1 MRKKDQA
8 ATLSGSKAEQKCGIK
23 KKGFLLKL
31 RPIYFSEILT
41 SWACFFTVI
50 YKIFTIQAYLL
61 VAYILSKS
69 NHQIFSR
76 LSSIEAAKTCTLEK
90 KSRLVSR
97 SKWIYWCEEQE
108 RRGSS
113 ATCMKICILADQSQ
127 RYFSSP
133 IHGVFVCVHMQL
145 VFNPFSTNFFLLH
158 CSIQKSHLVSECCG
172 CCLIWDKIEREKR
185 METESS
191 IHFATN
197 SLNRFSIGAFFF
209 SLILVFG
216 FVIAA
221 IY

>member
-1 MRKKDQA
+1 MWN
-8 ATLSGSKAEQKCGIK
+8 K
-23 KKGFLLKL
+23 KK
-31 RPIYFSEILT
+31 FSFEASSNLFQRNFDFV
-41 SWACFFTVI
+41 SMFFTVI

-145 VFNPFSTNFFLLH
+145 VFNPFSNKFFYCTVRFKNH
-158 CSIQKSHLVSECCG
+158 
-172 CCLIWDKIEREKR
+172 IW
-185 METESS
+185 
-191 IHFATN
+191 
-197 SLNRFSIGAFFF
+197 
-209 SLILVFG
+209 
-216 FVIAA
+216 
-221 IY
+221 